1 MALSI
6 DDIVRNLLV
15 IVLED
20 GREIRSDFAELR
32 QMSTQGNLL
41 EIYVQSTQRIVVDST
56 SIRLTTGTTGIS
68 GLVVDGTTITL
79 DKVGWDVLAVLDS
92 IAWARIDDSTHI
104 RSEILNLDLRQRE
117 DGRYGLSLAIFDR
130 EIDLRLDPLGIAR
143 LDITPQTLQ
152 LDMQDGRTIEEGLFT
167 LSSLDTEARAVRVA
181 REDGSALVVLPDDTR
196 LAIPETVPATNSDA
210 LPHEPEFA
218 PSHFNNLGTT
228 VSDYH
233 PRWDTDHSLLPV
245 NRVNGNLIYPVTD
258 IAIAGEGIT
267 LGWSRTYNS
276 LGSDSVLPAYD
287 SASLYGT
294 FGIGWTHRYQIG
306 LDITYATHAD
316 TPQIKLSLPDG
327 SQHIF
332 TPTDN
337 SRSIFRS
344 RILRSWTL
352 ARQGDVIGTWEA
364 RTSEGVV
371 YRFDEA
377 GCLQSIHDAQGNVLV
392 FSPIPQGRLGRYG
405 ATGGFF
411 VSDAFGRRIEV
422 YTNSDNL
429 IIAVRDMQGRELSY
443 GYDDNNQ
450 LSQVTYRGT
459 QGTAMYSYNAEG
471 RLIELADSQSPY
483 HQTMTFA
490 YNERGQ
496 VATWTLVG
504 DDTTHLA
511 YQLSYDNQRT
521 TQTQR
526 INDNDEREQVWI
538 FDNDFRLLQ
547 ATPSAVI
554 GAYSYVYQGDL
565 LTRIVQPDDAELALS
580 YDDRGYLT
588 IINDPISAQN
598 YTFSYEETVDNQVRL
613 LIVNVP
619 NVTLPYMQLSYDADG
634 RLITIQRALDETT
647 STTTRYRYDDP
658 RLPYHLTEIAHG
670 IETSD
675 PVLRRYHYDNFGY
688 VSAIEVGQTSS
699 VEIDEYAQRWS
710 LVHDIT
716 GQLRLVTDSSGVTTA
731 IGWEDAV
738 GEIATITVDD
748 MLTDTQYSYRYDYDE
763 AGNLLAITEPDNI
776 TTRYAYDALNRLT
789 QVIEPLTVPTGEDT
803 PTRTTTYVYNVAGD

>member
-1 MALSI
+1 
-6 DDIVRNLLV
+6 
-15 IVLED
+15 
-20 GREIRSDFAELR
+20 
-32 QMSTQGNLL
+32 
-41 EIYVQSTQRIVVDST
+41 
-56 SIRLTTGTTGIS
+56 
-68 GLVVDGTTITL
+68 
-79 DKVGWDVLAVLDS
+79 
-92 IAWARIDDSTHI
+92 
-104 RSEILNLDLRQRE
+104 
-117 DGRYGLSLAIFDR
+117 
-130 EIDLRLDPLGIAR
+130 
-143 LDITPQTLQ
+143 
-152 LDMQDGRTIEEGLFT
+152 
-167 LSSLDTEARAVRVA
+167 
-181 REDGSALVVLPDDTR
+181 
-196 LAIPETVPATNSDA
+196 
-210 LPHEPEFA
+210 
-218 PSHFNNLGTT
+218 
-228 VSDYH
+228 
-233 PRWDTDHSLLPV
+233 
-245 NRVNGNLIYPVTD
+245 
-258 IAIAGEGIT
+258 
-267 LGWSRTYNS
+267 
-276 LGSDSVLPAYD
+276 
-287 SASLYGT
+287 
-294 FGIGWTHRYQIG
+294 
-306 LDITYATHAD
+306 
-316 TPQIKLSLPDG
+316 PQIKLSLPDG

-344 RILRSWTL
+344 RILHSWTL
-352 ARQGDVIGTWEA
+352 ARAGDVIGTWEA

-377 GCLQSIHDAQGNVLV
+377 GRLQSIHDAQGNVLV

-429 IIAVRDMQGRELSY
+429 IIAVRDMQGRDLSY

-459 QGTAMYSYNAEG
+459 QGTATYSYNAEG

-483 HQTMTFA
+483 HQAMTFA

-504 DDTTHLA
+504 DDTTRLT
-511 YQLSYDNQRT
+511 YQISYDNQRT

-554 GAYSYVYQGDL
+554 GVYSYVYQGDL

-619 NVTLPYMQLSYDADG
+619 NVTFPYMQLSYDADG

-670 IETSD
+670 IETTD

-699 VEIDEYAQRWS
+699 VDIDEYAQRWS

-716 GQLRLVTDSSGVTTA
+716 GRLRLVTDSSGVTTA

-776 TTRYAYDALNRLT
+776 TTRYVYDALNRLT

-803 PTRTTTYVYNVAGD
+803 PTRTTTYVYNVAGDVETLVLPTGVAQTYTYDERGRLVSRSSLGRTVRYDINNTNTRYRIDTVPNASATFLFNANGQLDAINLPRVNGSAYDFGYDSRGNLASVSNNLSGASRLVIRADYNAQSWVQATSIGNFDGGLVTAFDYDVLGNVVAVTDPLGNALSNRVDGAGRVTQVTLPNGDVIGYAYDIVGDLVGVTDAEGNTSQFSYDGVSQLRLIT